1 MSGSRLNLDDRRNIA
16 ETDKQVTVRKLD
28 HGVTVSPLRPL
39 ILHRSYYVLRRI
51 KMLPAVPFPN
61 RSPIF
66 VHPYQLSTPD
76 FALSSGAGPPA
87 LAFSP
92 AFPRRFV
99 CVQKKNIPFLY
110 QLAIVMM

>member
-1 MSGSRLNLDDRRNIA
+1 MSGSPLNLDDRRNIA

-51 KMLPAVPFPN
+51 KMLPAVPFPD

-66 VHPYQLSTPD
+66 GHLYQIVSPD
-76 FALSSGAGPPA
+76 LALFLGAGA
-87 LAFSP
+87 P
-92 AFPRRFV
+92 AFGLFSRHHSKVR
-99 CVQKKNIPFLY
+99 LRTEEEHS
-110 QLAIVMM
+110 

>member
-1 MSGSRLNLDDRRNIA
+1 MSGSPLNLDDRRNIA

-51 KMLPAVPFPN
+51 KMLPAVPFPD

-66 VHPYQLSTPD
+66 GHLYQIVSPD
-76 FALSSGAGPPA
+76 LALFLGAGA
-87 LAFSP
+87 P
-92 AFPRRFV
+92 AFGLFSRHHSKVR
-99 CVQKKNIPFLY
+99 LRTEEEHSRS
-110 QLAIVMM
+110 